1 MSERPSRE
9 RIRTKRFVEESEEEG
24 APAAR
29 KRQKKNQKS
38 QADKKGAKQPTLRL
52 RDPKAYAKKLEQNQ
66 QWRERKKK
74 ESPDYFLKLD
84 KAWRKAMLA
93 KDPNFF
99 RNKDNAWRKA
109 MRVKNQNYF
118 KDKATAWRKRMLA
131 KDPNYFSKF
140 REQATAYRHLTL
152 LRSKKH
158 LQDYFKEIKEEVEK
172 KKNKTSKRSIDE
184 LSDVFEYIVHHD
196 SLLTKG
202 LEEQL
207 QVRQL
212 QASKNRPGPQ
222 GPPGPQGVPGSPGPR
237 GETGAQGIQ
246 GPPGPAFSAAER
258 DAIRKAIG
266 VLKRVGAEKVATVE
280 TGDESPEGADGA
292 TLHEAAAKAA
302 APTQLKAAKSDKSQ
316 WGALLNQLK
325 QKLSR

>member
-1 MSERPSRE
+1 MQQATATKDDAAGGEGTTAHGSQLNTEQMRSPVSKRPSRK
-9 RIRTKRFVEESEEEG
+9 RVRTARFIEEFEEEG

-84 KAWRKAMLA
+84 KAWRKAMLAKDQNYCKNYRKAYRKAMLA

-212 QASKNRPGPQ
+212 QDSAYYNLRSTQVQCN
-222 GPPGPQGVPGSPGPR
+222 VESLM
-237 GETGAQGIQ
+237 IQ
-246 GPPGPAFSAAER
+246 EHAVRVKFERVLTDAHRCSAGT
-258 DAIRKAIG
+258 DC
-266 VLKRVGAEKVATVE
+266 
-280 TGDESPEGADGA
+280 
-292 TLHEAAAKAA
+292 
-302 APTQLKAAKSDKSQ
+302 
-316 WGALLNQLK
+316 
-325 QKLSR
+325 